1 MLQGVVTLEVA
12 YWLALA
18 AGLGLLVLSL
28 LLGDLFDFLDF
39 LAFDFLGGDF
49 SAAPVFFTA
58 TGAFGAGG
66 LLGLNA
72 FGLGTGGSILT
83 GLGCAVI
90 LGGLAALLFAALR
103 RQETREGFN
112 LSQLVGARGRCTLA
126 IEPGKTGRVSIQHA
140 GMSRSLSATSTEPV
154 ASGEEIVVVD
164 SIGSTLS
171 VERAGRQ
178 TPSDSAT

>member
-1 MLQGVVTLEVA
+1 VTLEAA

-18 AGLGLLVLSL
+18 VGLGLLVLSL
-28 LLGDLFDFLDF
+28 VLGDLFDFLDF

-83 GLGCAVI
+83 GLGCAIV
-90 LGGLAALLFAALR
+90 LGGLAALLFAALH
-103 RQETREGFN
+103 RQESREGFN
-112 LSQLVGARGRCTLA
+112 IAQLVGARGRCTLA
-126 IEPGKTGRVSIQHA
+126 IEPGKTGRVSIHHA
-140 GMSRSLSATSTEPV
+140 GMTRSLSATSNAPV
-154 ASGEEIVVVD
+154 ATGEEIVVVD
-164 SIGSTLS
+164 AIGSTLS
-171 VERAGRQ
+171 VESVGRQ
-178 TPSDSAT
+178 APTDSAT

>member
-1 MLQGVVTLEVA
+1 MLEAVVTLEAA

-18 AGLGLLVLSL
+18 VGLGLLVLSL

-72 FGLGTGGSILT
+72 FGLGTGGSVLA
-83 GLGCAVI
+83 GLGCAVV

-103 RQETREGFN
+103 RQESREGFN
-112 LSQLVGARGRCTLA
+112 ISQLVGARGRCTLA
-126 IEPGKTGRVSIQHA
+126 IEPGRTGRVSIHHA
-140 GMSRSLSATSTEPV
+140 GMTRSLSATSDTSV

-164 SIGSTLS
+164 AIGSTLS
-171 VERAGRQ
+171 VESAGKQ
-178 TPSDSAT
+178 APTDSAT

>member
-1 MLQGVVTLEVA
+1 MLEGVMTLEAA

-18 AGLGLLVLSL
+18 VGLGLLVLSL

-39 LAFDFLGGDF
+39 LTFDFLGSDF

-72 FGLGTGGSILT
+72 FGLGTGGSILS
-83 GLGCAVI
+83 GLGCSVI
-90 LGGLAALLFAALR
+90 LGSLAGLLFAALR
-103 RQETREGFN
+103 RQESKEGFVI
-112 LSQLVGARGRCTLA
+112 SQLVGARGRCTLA
-126 IEPGKTGRVSIQHA
+126 IEPRRTGRVSIHHA
-140 GMSRSLSATSTEPV
+140 GMTRSLPATSTDPV

-164 SIGSTLS
+164 TIGSTLS
-171 VERAGRQ
+171 VERAGKQ
-178 TPSDSAT
+178 APSDSAT